1 MSAGGNKKV
10 VIAALAGNLGIAIA
24 KFVAAFFSGS
34 AAMLAE
40 GVHSLAD
47 TGNQALLL
55 LGLKLAKRPADRK
68 HQFGRGSELYFWPF
82 IVAVMLFT
90 IGAVASFYEGGHRLL
105 NRGEHHHHAVGWAYA
120 VLIVSIVLEAASF
133 RVAYR
138 EFKTVARG
146 RRMMQ
151 VVRETRDPLV
161 VTVLLEDTA
170 ALIGLLIALVGV
182 GLTHVTGNTLWDGVA
197 TLSIGFVLAGV
208 ACILSYETHSLL
220 IGESVPEDEEE
231 KVKAI
236 VKAFPPVRALIE
248 IMTMHLGPEDVIL
261 AMKVAFDPT
270 LTVEAIEVKIN
281 ELEAQIREKLPKMTK
296 IFIEPDSGVVPSA
309 ASPGAAG
316 EAA

>member
-1 MSAGGNKKV
+1 MSAGGSKKV

-55 LGLKLAKRPADRK
+55 LGLKLAKRPASRK

-90 IGAVASFYEGGHRLL
+90 IGAVASFYEGAHRLM
-105 NRGEHHHHAVGWAYA
+105 NRGEDHRHDVTWAYV
-120 VLIVSIVLEAASF
+120 VLFVSIALEAFSF
-133 RVAYR
+133 RVAYK

-146 RRMMQ
+146 RSIMQ

-170 ALIGLLIALVGV
+170 AMIGLLLALVGV
-182 GLTHVTGNTLWDGVA
+182 GLSHFTGNPIWDGVA
-197 TLSIGFVLAGV
+197 TLSIGVVLAGV

-220 IGESVPEDEEE
+220 IGESVPPDEEE
-231 KVKAI
+231 NVKAI
-236 VKAFPPVRALIE
+236 VQASPDVRGLVE
-248 IMTMHLGPEDVIL
+248 VLTMHVGPEDVIL
-261 AMKVAFDPT
+261 AMKVAFDPS
-270 LTVEAIEVKIN
+270 LSVQQIEGKIN
-281 ELEAQIREKLPKMTK
+281 ELEAQIRAKLPKMTK
-296 IFIEPDSGVVPSA
+296 IFIEPDSGVA
-309 ASPGAAG
+309 AATPGTAG

>member
-1 MSAGGNKKV
+1 MSAGGSKKV

-55 LGLKLAKRPADRK
+55 LGLKLAVKPADRK

-105 NRGEHHHHAVGWAYA
+105 NHAEEHHHDVTWAYV
-120 VLIVSIVLEAASF
+120 VLFVSIALETFSF
-133 RVAYR
+133 RVAYK
-138 EFKTVARG
+138 EFKTVSRG
-146 RRMMQ
+146 RRIMQ

-170 ALIGLLIALVGV
+170 ALIGLLLALAGV
-182 GLTHVTGNTLWDGVA
+182 SLSHYTGDPLWDGVA

-220 IGESVPEDEEE
+220 IGESVTHEDEER
-231 KVKAI
+231 VRGI
-236 VKAFPPVRALIE
+236 VSASPDVRSLVE
-248 IMTMHLGPEDVIL
+248 VLTMHVGPEDVIL
-261 AMKVAFDPT
+261 AMKVAFDPA
-270 LTVEAIEVKIN
+270 LSVQAIEGKIN
-281 ELEAQIREKLPKMTK
+281 ELEAQIRAKLPRMTK
-296 IFIEPDSGVVPSA
+296 IFIEPDSGQPTE
-309 ASPGAAG
+309 GTGTAG